1 VVDPNAIL
9 RQQIVSVDAIGV
21 MADPRQSSRPR
32 GRAAPTVRQRFALPP
47 ISDWL
52 TDGWKRST
60 QLSPTAKA

>member
-32 GRAAPTVRQRFALPP
+32 GRAAP
-47 ISDWL
+47 SDWL
-52 TDGWKRST
+52 TEGWKRST
-60 QLSPTAKA
+60 QLSPTAKG